1 MTATPAPPAS
11 GSPITAPAAPE
22 TTTSAAHGGT
32 EALSGRDL
40 LIRWGTVAAVVV
52 AVLLA
57 PVPEGITARSWRL
70 LAIFLG
76 TIVGSIVRPVPA
88 GAMVFL
94 GVSAVALTGTLTPA
108 QALGGYA
115 DPIVWLVL
123 CAFFVSRAIVKT
135 GLGRRIAFLF
145 IRAIGH
151 RSIGL
156 AYALVG
162 TDTLLASLVPSNG
175 ARAGGVVFP
184 IAKSLAEAYDS
195 TPGPTRRR
203 LGAFLMVTVYQC
215 DVIACAIF
223 LTGQVSNVLIAKF
236 AKDVA
241 GVDLSYGRWL
251 AAGIVPG
258 LVALIVVPLLL
269 YRLYPPDV
277 RRTPGAARFARDEL
291 ERLGRM
297 QRSERLTL
305 LVFVLIAGLWM
316 TTGWHHLNYSV
327 VALSG
332 ICVLLLTSVLSWG
345 DVISERSAWDVF
357 IWYGGLVQMASA
369 LGETGITKRF
379 AETAA
384 GFTGGWVWSAALAVL
399 LAIYFYAHYGFASIT
414 AHATAMYTPFLV
426 VIIAAGA
433 PPALAALSLAAFS
446 NLSASLT
453 HFGTTPGPIY
463 FGARYVTQSEWWKFG
478 FLASVL
484 TIAIWTTIG
493 FTWWSALGW
502 W

>member
-1 MTATPAPPAS
+1 MTATPAPPA
-11 GSPITAPAAPE
+11 PAGPAIADSNIVPKAAVAHAGGE
-22 TTTSAAHGGT
+22 PLSAR
-32 EALSGRDL
+32 ELI
-40 LIRWGTVAAVVV
+40 IRWGVVV
-52 AVLLA
+52 AVVLGVLA
-57 PVPEGITARSWRL
+57 VPAPAGITPKSWRL

-76 TIVGSIVRPVPA
+76 TIVGSIVRPLPA

-94 GVSAVALTGTLTPA
+94 GVAALALTGTLTPA
-108 QALGGYA
+108 QSLGGYA

-123 CAFFVSRAIVKT
+123 CAFFISRAIVKT

-162 TDTLLASLVPSNG
+162 TDTVLASLVPSNG

-203 LGAFLMVTVYQC
+203 LGAFLMVAVYQC

-223 LTGQVSNVLIAKF
+223 LTGQVSNALIAKF
-236 AKDVA
+236 AKDV
-241 GVDLSYGRWL
+241 GGIELSYGRWL
-251 AAGIVPG
+251 AAGVVPG
-258 LVALIVVPLLL
+258 LVALILVPLLL

-277 RRTPGAARFARDEL
+277 RRTPGAARLAADEL
-291 ERLGRM
+291 TRLGRM
-297 QRSERLTL
+297 KRDELTTL
-305 LVFVLIAGLWM
+305 AVFLSVAGLWM
-316 TTGWHHLNYSV
+316 TTTWHELNYAV

-332 ICVLLLTSVLSWG
+332 ICMLILTNVLSWD

-369 LGETGITKRF
+369 LGDTGITKRF

-384 GFTGGWVWSAALAVL
+384 GITGGWVWTAALAVL
-399 LAIYFYAHYGFASIT
+399 LVIYFFAHYGFASIT

-426 VIIAAGA
+426 VTIAAGA
-433 PPALAALSLAAFS
+433 PPALAVLSLAAFS
-446 NLSASLT
+446 NLSAALT

-463 FGARYVTQSEWWKFG
+463 FGARYVTQREWWRYG
-478 FLASVL
+478 FLVSLV
-484 TIAIWTTIG
+484 TIAIWSTIG
-493 FTWWSALGW
+493 FGWWRLLGW